1 MIIKVELCDDDYN
14 SRVVTMIIKVEL
26 CDNDYKSRVM

>member
-1 MIIKVELCDDDYN
+1 MMIIKVELWDDDYK

-26 CDNDYKSRVM
+26 CDND